1 MLHFFCSLNSQKIPL
16 DKFLKWAYNIL
27 TKIKKGSPKMENNS
41 WGKKFKLTYVSE
53 NGIFREYYFYTED
66 AMVRAAEIADCRK
79 LQWHAYYW
87 NKYAKDWWNDP
98 LIIC

>member
-1 MLHFFCSLNSQKIPL
+1 
-16 DKFLKWAYNIL
+16 
-27 TKIKKGSPKMENNS
+27 MENNS

-53 NGIFREYYFYTED
+53 NGVYREYYFYTED

-87 NKYAKDWWNDP
+87 NKYAQDWWNDP